1 MGARWSTSVAAP
13 PISTAYNLPVREGM
27 LTVGTVDGRVR
38 LVDAATR
45 MTRWEVQSYPA
56 NHFCSVAVS
65 PDGRFVASVG
75 ESEEHWKIFDAAS
88 GVVCVTGPRHD
99 GTGACLCRVTRSGHR
114 TLLDEG
120 CPVHAHTAGLEV
132 VAFSPCGQTLA
143 TGGGAFTVILWDA
156 QTGKAELMLEKLTD
170 WVTSVSFSADGAR
183 LASGSEDLSI
193 RVWDTSTGD
202 ILRTFLG
209 SHDTFVFQVQ
219 FSPAD
224 NRVLVSTGVPES
236 RLKLW
241 DVDSGEM
248 LRSFGFCILAEF
260 GPDGRRIATL
270 SNSDFNVFHL
280 VNAESGVVLS
290 TLASHTGYVS
300 SISFSVN
307 GSNESK
313 LASGSYDGTC
323 KVWDSSTG
331 ALLRTIEVGST
342 IFSVFWGRD
351 WVMDTQR
358 AMAFAMGHHPRLGE
372 RSQMLALDAEVVRMI
387 LDRV

>member
-1 MGARWSTSVAAP
+1 
-13 PISTAYNLPVREGM
+13 M
-27 LTVGTVDGRVR
+27 LAVVTLDGRIR
-38 LVDAATR
+38 LVDAATG
-45 MTRWEVQSYPA
+45 MTRWAVQSYQESIYC
-56 NHFCSVAVS
+56 HVAIS
-65 PDGRFVASVG
+65 PDGKFLASVG
-75 ESEEHWKIFDAAS
+75 VSDESWKLWDGAN
-88 GVVCVTGPRHD
+88 GEVCVTGARHD
-99 GTGACLCRVTRSGHR
+99 GTGACVCKVTRSGLR
-114 TLLDEG
+114 TSLDEG
-120 CPVHAHTAGLEV
+120 CPVQAHTSGLSA

-331 ALLRTIEVGST
+331 ALLRTIELGGSVW
-342 IFSVFWGRD
+342 SVSWGRD
-351 WVMDTQR
+351 WVQDTQR
-358 AMAFAMGHHPRLGE
+358 GVAFAMGHHPRLGAG
-372 RSQMLALDAEVVRMI
+372 SQVLGLDEELLRMI